1 MSETKISDD
10 GAHDFDF
17 FIGDWI
23 VENRK
28 LLKPLE
34 NSDQWETFQARQKN
48 QKLPA
53 GIGNFDDFVAESWRP
68 GYVGMSLRIFNP
80 ETRLWS
86 IYWLNNRNGGIDS
99 RTGALTPPV
108 VGKFENGIGIFEAAD
123 EFNGKPIIIRYT
135 WSHITTNS
143 ARWEQAFSPDSG
155 KSWETNWVMDI
166 VRAATPFQV
175 AN

>member
-1 MSETKISDD
+1 MSETEIPDN
-10 GAHDFDF
+10 GARDFDF
-17 FIGDWI
+17 FVGEWL

-34 NSDQWETFQARQKN
+34 NSNEWETFQARQKN

-99 RTGALTPPV
+99 KTGVLMPPV
-108 VGKFENGIGIFEAAD
+108 VGKFQNGIGIFEAAD
-123 EFNGKPIIIRYT
+123 EFHGKPIVVRYT
-135 WSHITTNS
+135 WSHISPNS
-143 ARWEQAFSPDSG
+143 AHWEQAFSPDSG
-155 KSWETNWVMDI
+155 KSWETNWIMDLT
-166 VRAATPFQV
+166 RAIK
-175 AN
+175 